1 VSWYF
6 DSSALVKL
14 VRLEPESRA
23 MRAFILER
31 APNKT
36 TSGLARTEV
45 VRAAGPAGRAAV
57 VTAREVLDACTEVA
71 LSRYLLDRAGELAHE
86 LGIRPLDAIHL
97 ASAEQVRPFI
107 DGVVTYDR
115 RMADAA
121 RAFDFEVVAPS

>member
-23 MRAFILER
+23 MRAFIIER

-45 VRAAGPAGRAAV
+45 VRAAGPAGREAV
-57 VTAREVLDACTEVA
+57 ATAREVLDACTEVA
-71 LSRYLLDRAGELAHE
+71 LSRHLLVRAGELAHE
-86 LGIRPLDAIHL
+86 LGIRSLDAIHL